1 MTINQLYKKLGSLIE
16 HGLGRRTVC
25 IDKSKCSHRLESDGV
40 VIIPVSKAE
49 IMTHE
54 MADDDGGLK
63 ELKSGKIS
71 TRTALVIEADH
82 GTPSIDQ
89 PLQCQIEGTRLVIS
103 IGIGTLAFAAQHCDG
118 NPGYKVVSIEKLAE
132 DVAYELRKE
141 GETGETLMT
150 QMLDRATHNA
160 FDNGSTAFDHETKI
174 EPK

>member
-1 MTINQLYKKLGSLIE
+1 MTINQLYKRIEKLIE
-16 HGLGRRTVC
+16 HGFGRRTVC
-25 IDKSKCSHRLESDGV
+25 IDKSKCSHVLESDGV
-40 VIIPVSKAE
+40 VIIPISKAE

-63 ELKSGKIS
+63 ELKSGKVA
-71 TRTALVIEADH
+71 TRTALVIEAQH

-89 PLQCQIEGTRLVIS
+89 PLQCAIEGTQLVIR
-103 IGIGTLAFAAQHCDG
+103 IGLGTLAFAAQHCDD
-118 NPGYKVVSIEKLAE
+118 NPGYKVASIETLAQ

-150 QMLDRATHNA
+150 QMLDRATNNA